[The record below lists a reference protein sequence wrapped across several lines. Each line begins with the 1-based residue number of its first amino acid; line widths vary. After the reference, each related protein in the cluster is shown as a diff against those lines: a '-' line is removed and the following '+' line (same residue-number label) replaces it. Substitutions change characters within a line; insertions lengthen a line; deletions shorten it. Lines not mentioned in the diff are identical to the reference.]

1 MTWRIPMDSSHL
13 REDYR
18 KGQLV
23 ESATPADPLAL
34 FREWL
39 SEAIAAGLPEPY
51 AMTLATATA
60 GGVPSARIVLLR
72 LADESGF
79 TFYSN
84 YTSRKGADL
93 DANPRAS
100 LLFYW
105 AALERQVRV
114 EGTVEQIA
122 AAESDAYFAS
132 RPYDSRIGAWASPQ
146 SAVIED
152 RAMLEQR
159 VAELARRFPGEVPR
173 PPYWGGYRL
182 GAEAMEFWQ
191 GRPSR
196 LHDRLR
202 YLRQPEG
209 VWTRCRLAP

>member
-1 MTWRIPMDSSHL
+1 MDTSHL
-13 REDYR
+13 REEYR

-23 ESATPADPLAL
+23 ESAVPADPLIL
-34 FREWL
+34 FQEWL
-39 SEAIAAGLPEPY
+39 SEAIAAGLPEPH

-93 DANPRAS
+93 AANPRAS

-105 AALERQVRV
+105 AGLERQVRV
-114 EGTVEQIA
+114 EGTVEQIS

-159 VAELARRFPGEVPR
+159 VAELARDFPDEVPR

-182 GAEAMEFWQ
+182 GADAIEFWQ

-202 YLRQPEG
+202 YLRQRDST
-209 VWTRCRLAP
+209 WTRCRLAP

>member
-1 MTWRIPMDSSHL
+1 MDTSHL
-13 REDYR
+13 REDYL

-23 ESATPADPLAL
+23 ESTAPADPLTL

-39 SEAIAAGLPEPY
+39 SDAIIAGLPEPY

-60 GGVPSARIVLLR
+60 DGVPSARIVLLR

-79 TFYSN
+79 SFYSN
-84 YTSRKGADL
+84 YTSRKGAEL
-93 DANPRAS
+93 AANPRAS

-114 EGTVEQIA
+114 EGAVERMA
-122 AAESDAYFAS
+122 AAESDAYFSS

-159 VAELARRFPGEVPR
+159 VAELAVTYPDEVPR
-173 PPYWGGYRL
+173 PPHWGGYRL
-182 GAEAMEFWQ
+182 RADAMEFWQ
-191 GRPSR
+191 GRQSR

-202 YLRQPEG
+202 YVRQPTG
-209 VWTRCRLAP
+209 TWARCRLAP

>member
-1 MTWRIPMDSSHL
+1 MDTSHL

-18 KGQLV
+18 KGELV
-23 ESATPADPLAL
+23 EGSVPPDPLPL
-34 FREWL
+34 FRDWL
-39 SEAIAAGLPEPY
+39 SAAIDAGLPEPN

-60 GGVPSARIVLLR
+60 DGVPGARIVLLR
-72 LADESGF
+72 TADESGF
-79 TFYSN
+79 TFYTN
-84 YTSRKGADL
+84 YTSRKSVELA
-93 DANPRAS
+93 ANPRAS

-114 EGTVEQIA
+114 EGAVERIA

-146 SAVIED
+146 STVIEN
-152 RAMLEQR
+152 RILLEQR
-159 VAELARRFPGEVPR
+159 VVELSRTYPEQVPR
-173 PPYWGGYRL
+173 PPHWGGYRL
-182 GAEAMEFWQ
+182 SATSVEFWQ

-202 YLRQPEG
+202 YQRQPG
-209 VWTRCRLAP
+209 GAWACCRLAP

>member
-1 MTWRIPMDSSHL
+1 MDTSHL

-23 ESATPADPLAL
+23 EEAAPTEPLPL
-34 FREWL
+34 FHEWL
-39 SEAIAAGLPEPY
+39 AAAIDAGLPEPH

-60 GGVPSARIVLLR
+60 DGVPSARIVLLR
-72 LADESGF
+72 TADETGF
-79 TFYSN
+79 TFFTN
-84 YTSRKGADL
+84 YDSRKGTELA
-93 DANPRAS
+93 ANRRAS

-114 EGTVEQIA
+114 EGVVERIA

-146 SAVIED
+146 SAIIDD
-152 RAMLEQR
+152 RKVLEKR
-159 VAELARRFPGEVPR
+159 VADVSRTYPEQVPR
-173 PPYWGGYRL
+173 PPHWGGYRL
-182 GAEAMEFWQ
+182 AATVLEFWQ

-202 YLRQPEG
+202 YLRLPGEI
-209 VWTRCRLAP
+209 WERCRLAP

>member
-1 MTWRIPMDSSHL
+1 MDTSHL
-13 REDYR
+13 REDYL

-23 ESATPADPLAL
+23 ETTAPADPLTL

-39 SEAIAAGLPEPY
+39 AEAIAAELPEPY

-60 GGVPSARIVLLR
+60 ESVPSARIVLLR

-84 YTSRKGADL
+84 YTSRKGAEL
-93 DANPRAS
+93 AANPRAS

-114 EGTVEQIA
+114 EGAVERMA
-122 AAESDAYFAS
+122 AAESDAYFSS

-152 RAMLEQR
+152 RALLEQR
-159 VAELARRFPGEVPR
+159 VAELAVTYPDEVPR
-173 PPYWGGYRL
+173 PPHWGGYRL
-182 GAEAMEFWQ
+182 RADAMEFWQ

-202 YLRQPEG
+202 YVRRPTG
-209 VWTRCRLAP
+209 TWARCRLAP

>member
-1 MTWRIPMDSSHL
+1 MDTSHL
-13 REDYR
+13 REDYL

-23 ESATPADPLAL
+23 ETTAPADPLTL

-39 SEAIAAGLPEPY
+39 AEAIAAELPEPY

-60 GGVPSARIVLLR
+60 DGVPSARIVLLR

-84 YTSRKGADL
+84 YTSRKGAEL
-93 DANPRAS
+93 AANPHAS

-105 AALERQVRV
+105 AVLERQVRV
-114 EGTVEQIA
+114 EGAVERMA
-122 AAESDAYFAS
+122 AAESDAYFSS

-159 VAELARRFPGEVPR
+159 VAELAVTYPDEVPR
-173 PPYWGGYRL
+173 PPHWGGYRL
-182 GAEAMEFWQ
+182 RADAMEFWQ
-191 GRPSR
+191 GRQSR

-202 YLRQPEG
+202 YVRQPTG
-209 VWTRCRLAP
+209 TWARCRLAP

>member
-1 MTWRIPMDSSHL
+1 MDTSHL
-13 REDYR
+13 REDYL

-23 ESATPADPLAL
+23 ETTAPADPLTL

-39 SEAIAAGLPEPY
+39 AEAIAAELPEPY

-60 GGVPSARIVLLR
+60 DGVPSARIVLLR

-84 YTSRKGADL
+84 YTSRKGAEL
-93 DANPRAS
+93 AANPHAS

-105 AALERQVRV
+105 AVLERQVRV
-114 EGTVEQIA
+114 EGAVEQIA
-122 AAESDAYFAS
+122 AAESDAYFSS

-159 VAELARRFPGEVPR
+159 VAELAVTYPDEVPR
-173 PPYWGGYRL
+173 PPHWGGYRL
-182 GAEAMEFWQ
+182 RADAMEFWQ

-202 YLRQPEG
+202 YVRQPTG
-209 VWTRCRLAP
+209 TWARCRLAP

>member
-1 MTWRIPMDSSHL
+1 MDTSHL
-13 REDYR
+13 REDYL

-23 ESATPADPLAL
+23 ESTAPADPLVL

-39 SEAIAAGLPEPY
+39 SEAIAAELPEPY

-60 GGVPSARIVLLR
+60 DGVPSARIVLLR

-84 YTSRKGADL
+84 YTSRKGAEL
-93 DANPRAS
+93 AANPHAS

-105 AALERQVRV
+105 AVLERQVRV
-114 EGTVEQIA
+114 EGAVEQIA
-122 AAESDAYFAS
+122 AAESDAYFSS

-159 VAELARRFPGEVPR
+159 VAELAVTYPDEVPR
-173 PPYWGGYRL
+173 PPHWGGYRL
-182 GAEAMEFWQ
+182 RADAMEFWQ

-202 YLRQPEG
+202 YVRQPTG
-209 VWTRCRLAP
+209 TWARCRLAP

>member
-1 MTWRIPMDSSHL
+1 MDTSHL
-13 REDYR
+13 REDYL

-23 ESATPADPLAL
+23 ETTAPADPLTL

-39 SEAIAAGLPEPY
+39 AEAIAAELPEPY

-60 GGVPSARIVLLR
+60 DGVPSARIVLLR

-84 YTSRKGADL
+84 YTSRKGAEL
-93 DANPRAS
+93 AANPRAS

-114 EGTVEQIA
+114 EGAVEQIA
-122 AAESDAYFAS
+122 AAESDAYFSS

-159 VAELARRFPGEVPR
+159 VAELAVTYPDEVPR
-173 PPYWGGYRL
+173 PPHWGGYRL
-182 GAEAMEFWQ
+182 RADAMEFWQ

-202 YLRQPEG
+202 YVRQPTG
-209 VWTRCRLAP
+209 TWARCRLAP

>member
-1 MTWRIPMDSSHL
+1 MDTSHL
-13 REDYR
+13 REDYL

-23 ESATPADPLAL
+23 ETTAPADPLTL

-39 SEAIAAGLPEPY
+39 SEAIAAELPEPY

-60 GGVPSARIVLLR
+60 DGVPSARIVLLR

-84 YTSRKGADL
+84 YTSRKGAEL
-93 DANPRAS
+93 AANPHAS

-105 AALERQVRV
+105 AVLERQVRV
-114 EGTVEQIA
+114 EGAVERMA
-122 AAESDAYFAS
+122 AAESDAYFSS

-152 RAMLEQR
+152 RALLEQR
-159 VAELARRFPGEVPR
+159 VAELAVTYPDEVPR
-173 PPYWGGYRL
+173 PPHWGGYRL
-182 GAEAMEFWQ
+182 RADAMEFWQ

-202 YLRQPEG
+202 YVRRPTG
-209 VWTRCRLAP
+209 TWARCRLAP

>member
-1 MTWRIPMDSSHL
+1 MDTSHL
-13 REDYR
+13 REDYL
-18 KGQLV
+18 KGQLL
-23 ESATPADPLAL
+23 ESTAPADPLTL

-39 SEAIAAGLPEPY
+39 SEAIAAELPEPY

-79 TFYSN
+79 SFYSN
-84 YTSRKGADL
+84 YTSRKGAEL
-93 DANPRAS
+93 AANPHAS

-105 AALERQVRV
+105 AVLERQVRV
-114 EGTVEQIA
+114 EGAVERMA

-152 RAMLEQR
+152 RALLEQR
-159 VAELARRFPGEVPR
+159 VAELAVTYPDEVPR
-173 PPYWGGYRL
+173 PPHWGGYRL
-182 GAEAMEFWQ
+182 RADAMEFWQ
-191 GRPSR
+191 GRQSR

-202 YLRQPEG
+202 YLRQSDG
-209 VWTRCRLAP
+209 AWTRCRLAP